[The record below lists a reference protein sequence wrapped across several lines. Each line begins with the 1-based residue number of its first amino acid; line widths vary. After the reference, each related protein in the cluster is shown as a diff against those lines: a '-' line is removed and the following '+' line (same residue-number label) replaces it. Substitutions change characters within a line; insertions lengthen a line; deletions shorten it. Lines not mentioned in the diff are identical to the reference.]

1 MRKLYFPLFLSVASM
16 AGATI
21 NFYYNNAGYDIG
33 GPASVVVYSSEEL
46 EGAEW
51 LLMKASEG
59 GSYSVGRGNFGAGTN
74 PDNWATSGKYY
85 TIELPASTEE
95 GTYLLS
101 TTEGGAPWGEVIP
114 TNSGEFDI
122 APNNLAGKT
131 LGLVLNYFYN
141 DRSLATEH
149 TSVPLYNGSAYIDVH
164 GGWRDASGDYGTYL
178 SHLSYANYMNP
189 QQIPLTVWALAHAH
203 EHIPQAVETA
213 TDNAEFAVGE
223 ALWGADF
230 LIRMLNTDG
239 YFYMTVFNEW
249 GNGSWN
255 ICAFTGSGGN
265 MSSNYQTAFREGGGM
280 AIAALARVSMLGK
293 DGAYTSQQ
301 YINAAKWAF
310 DHLDTMQTLGG
321 DCAYCDDKKENI
333 IDDYTALMAATELSI
348 ATGLSKYMT
357 AARKRAEHLI
367 GRLSDEGYFWSDN
380 DKTRPFYHASDAGL
394 PVVAL
399 LRYIEMEN
407 NIAYEPCPPEA
418 NCINPGEVLMKKAA
432 EAAKKHLDWMISV
445 TDRQNN
451 PFGYAKQVVKTGGKI
466 QTNFFIPH
474 DNETGY
480 WFQGESA
487 RQGSLAS
494 AAIYASKMLDYADSA
509 KAFQYAADQLDWI
522 LGKNPYGVSMMK
534 GVGTKNPPVYQGY
547 SSTTFKGGIAN
558 GITGK
563 NMDGSGITWDN
574 VSDIASQL
582 RSLGESDASWQT
594 WRWEEQWLP
603 HATWYLMA
611 LATRYDEHP
620 TKVIFPSSSS
630 SSQVGNS
637 SSSSQTGGSS
647 SSSAGNTDVSSSSG
661 NSDTDI
667 EDIDDID
674 EKSSSSR
681 SRGGKKTDGVYQIA
695 SVAGFSVL
703 QSGNTL
709 QVTFANPDQRKFHLM
724 DVHGRVVMNTVLSN
738 ASNTVQL
745 STLPK
750 GIYLVH
756 VQGFAPKR
764 IVVK

>member
-1 MRKLYFPLFLSVASM
+1 MRKLYFPLFLGVASM
-16 AGATI
+16 AGAAVT
-21 NFYYNNAGYDIG
+21 FHYNVAGYDSNL
-33 GPASVVVYSSEEL
+33 PKALVVESSDNL
-46 EGAEW
+46 NGA
-51 LLMKASEG
+51 
-59 GSYSVGRGNFGAGTN
+59 SYSIKKDGATVASGTFGVGSIPTGWTN
-74 PDNWATSGKYY
+74 GFTVYYNLDFSQVKTPGDY
-85 TIELPASTEE
+85 TIEFEYDGNTVTSKTITVA
-95 GTYLLS
+95 
-101 TTEGGAPWGEVIP
+101 
-114 TNSGEFDI
+114 DK
-122 APNNLAGKT
+122 NLANKT
-131 LGLVLNYFYN
+131 LGLVLDYFYN

-149 TSVPLYNGSAYIDVH
+149 TSVPLYNGSASIDVH

-189 QQIPLTVWALAHAH
+189 QQIPLTVWVLAYAH

-213 TDNAEFAVGE
+213 TDTVDFAVDE
-223 ALWGADF
+223 ALWGADY

-239 YFYMTVFNEW
+239 YFYMTVFNQW

-255 ICAFTGSGGN
+255 ICAFSGSEGRP
-265 MSSNYQTAFREGGGM
+265 SSNYQTAFREGGGM

-451 PFGYAKQVVKTGGKI
+451 HFGYAKQVVKTLGKL

-494 AAIYASKMLDYADSA
+494 AAVYASRMLGYEDSV

-522 LGKNPYGVSMMK
+522 LGKNPYDVSMMK
-534 GVGTKNPPVYQGY
+534 GVGTKNPPVYQSY
-547 SSTTFKGGIAN
+547 SSTTLKGGIAN

-563 NMDGSGITWDN
+563 NMDGSGITWDD
-574 VSDIASQL
+574 VSAIQSDLAG
-582 RSLGESDASWQT
+582 LGQDVASWQT

-620 TKVIFPSSSS
+620 TKVIFPTSSS
-630 SSQVGNS
+630 SSQGGNS
-637 SSSSQTGGSS
+637 SSSSQMGDSS
-647 SSSAGNTDVSSSSG
+647 SSSATSIDISSSS
-661 NSDTDI
+661 STPDI
-667 EDIDDID
+667 ESSDSESD

-681 SRGGKKTDGVYQIA
+681 SRGRRNTDGIYPVA
-695 SVAGFSVL
+695 TAAGFSVL
-703 QSGNTL
+703 QSGNVL

-724 DVHGRVVMNTVLSN
+724 DVYGRVVMNTVLSN

-756 VQGFAPKR
+756 VQGFAPKK
-764 IVVK
+764 IVVR

>member
-1 MRKLYFPLFLSVASM
+1 MRKIYIPLLLAVVSAEASLS
-16 AGATI
+16 
-21 NFYYNNAGYDIG
+21 FYYNQAGYDSDG
-33 GPASVVVYSSEEL
+33 RGNLVVYSSEEL

-51 LLMKASEG
+51 LIMKSSDG
-59 GSYSVGRGNFGAGTN
+59 GAYSVERGTFTAGIN
-74 PDNWATSGKYY
+74 PDNWLSSGKYY
-85 TIELPASTEE
+85 TVSLPSTLQE
-95 GTYLLS
+95 GEYYLS
-101 TTEGGAPWGEVIP
+101 TTEGGAPWSEVVP
-114 TNSGEFDI
+114 SNSGKFEI
-122 APNNLAGKT
+122 SAGELKAKT
-131 LGLVLNYFYN
+131 LGPVLGYFRS
-141 DRSLATEH
+141 DRSSATSH
-149 TSVPLYNGSAYIDVH
+149 TYVYVGTYASAGVDVH
-164 GGWRDASGDYGTYL
+164 GGWNDASGDYGTYL

-189 QQIPLTVWALAHAH
+189 QQIPLTVWALAFAN
-203 EHIPQAVETA
+203 ERIPAAVESA
-213 TDNAEFAVGE
+213 TSDAEFAVDE

-230 LIRMLNTDG
+230 LVRMQNEAG
-239 YFYMTVFNEW
+239 YFYMTVFNQW
-249 GNGSWN
+249 GQSSSWHL
-255 ICAFTGSGGN
+255 CAFSGSGGE
-265 MSSNYQTAFREGGGM
+265 MSNNYQTAYREGGGM
-280 AIAALARVSMLGK
+280 AIAALARASTLGK
-293 DGAYTSQQ
+293 DGSYTAEK
-301 YINAAKWAF
+301 YLEVAKAGF
-310 DHLDTMQTLGG
+310 EHLESKQTLGG
-321 DCAYCDDKKENI
+321 ECSYCDDGVENI

-367 GRLSDEGYFWSDN
+367 GRLSDDGYFWSDN
-380 DKTRPFYHASDAGL
+380 DKTRPFFHASDAGL

-432 EAAKKHLDWMISV
+432 EVVKKHLDWMISV
-445 TDRQNN
+445 TDRQSN
-451 PFGYAKQVVKTGGKI
+451 PFGYAKQVVKTLGKI

-480 WFQGESA
+480 WFQGENA
-487 RQGSLAS
+487 RLGSLA
-494 AAIYASKMLDYADSA
+494 AAAVYASRMLGYADSA

-522 LGKNPYGVSMMK
+522 LGKNPYGLSFME
-534 GVGTKNPPVYQGY
+534 GVGTKNSTRYQSY
-547 SSTTFKGGIAN
+547 SNTKGGIAN

-574 VSDIASQL
+574 VSDIAGQL
-582 RSLGESDASWQT
+582 EALRQDVADWQT

-620 TKVIFPSSSS
+620 VKIVVPTSSS
-630 SSQVGNS
+630 SSQGANS

-647 SSSAGNTDVSSSSG
+647 SSSAGNTNVSSSSG
-661 NSDTDI
+661 DSDTDI
-667 EDIDDID
+667 EDID

-709 QVTFANPDQRKFHLM
+709 QVSFASPAQRNFRLM
-724 DVHGRVVMNTVLSN
+724 DVHGRVVMNIVLSD
-738 ASNTVQL
+738 AANTVQL
-745 STLPK
+745 TSLPK

-756 VQGFAPKR
+756 VQGFAPKK

>member
-1 MRKLYFPLFLSVASM
+1 MRKLYFPLFLSAASI
-16 AGATI
+16 AGAAVT
-21 NFYYNNAGYDIG
+21 FHYNVAGYDSNLPKALVVESSDNLNGVNYSIKKDG
-33 GPASVVVYSSEEL
+33 ATVASGTFGVGSIPTGWTNGFTVYYNLDFSQV
-46 EGAEW
+46 
-51 LLMKASEG
+51 KTP
-59 GSYSVGRGNFGAGTN
+59 GS
-74 PDNWATSGKYY
+74 Y
-85 TIELPASTEE
+85 TIEFTKD
-95 GTYLLS
+95 GTLAKS
-101 TTEGGAPWGEVIP
+101 ATI
-114 TNSGEFDI
+114 DI
-122 APNNLAGKT
+122 ADKKLASKT
-131 LGLVLNYFYN
+131 LGMVFDYFRK
-141 DRSLATEH
+141 DRSPETSH
-149 TSVPLYNGSAYIDVH
+149 TYVYVGSYASAGVDVH
-164 GGWRDASGDYGTYL
+164 GGWNDASGDYGTYL

-189 QQIPLTVWALAHAH
+189 QQIPLTVWALAFAN
-203 EHIPQAVETA
+203 ERIPAAVESA
-213 TDNAEFAVGE
+213 TSDAEYAVDE

-230 LIRMLNTDG
+230 LVRMQNEAG
-239 YFYMTVFNEW
+239 YFYMTVFNQW
-249 GNGSWN
+249 GQSSSWHL
-255 ICAFTGSGGN
+255 CAFSGSGGE
-265 MSSNYQTAFREGGGM
+265 MSNNYQTAYREGGGM
-280 AIAALARVSMLGK
+280 AIAALARASTLGK
-293 DGAYTSQQ
+293 DGSYTAEK
-301 YINAAKWAF
+301 YLEVAKAGF
-310 DHLDTMQTLGG
+310 EHLESKQTLGG
-321 DCAYCDDKKENI
+321 ECSYCDDGVENI
-333 IDDYTALMAATELSI
+333 IDDYAALMAATELSI

-432 EAAKKHLDWMISV
+432 EVVKKHLDWMISV
-445 TDRQNN
+445 TDRQSN
-451 PFGYAKQVVKTGGKI
+451 PFGYAKQVVKTLGKI

-480 WFQGESA
+480 WFQGENA
-487 RQGSLAS
+487 RLGSLA
-494 AAIYASKMLDYADSA
+494 AAAVYASRMLGYADSA

-522 LGKNPYGVSMMK
+522 LGKNPYGLSFME
-534 GVGTKNPPVYQGY
+534 GVGTKNSTRYQSY
-547 SSTTFKGGIAN
+547 SNTKGGIAN

-574 VSDIASQL
+574 VSDIAGQL
-582 RSLGESDASWQT
+582 EALRQDVADWQT

-620 TKVIFPSSSS
+620 TKVIFPTSSS
-630 SSQVGNS
+630 SSQGGNS

-647 SSSAGNTDVSSSSG
+647 SSSAGNTNVSSSSG
-661 NSDTDI
+661 DSDTDI
-667 EDIDDID
+667 EDID

-681 SRGGKKTDGVYQIA
+681 SRGRRNTDGVYQIA

-709 QVTFANPDQRKFHLM
+709 QVTFASPAQRNFRLM
-724 DVHGRVVMNTVLSN
+724 DVHGQVVMNIVLSD
-738 ASNTVQL
+738 AANTVQL
-745 STLPK
+745 TSLPK

-756 VQGFAPKR
+756 VQGFAPKK

>member
-1 MRKLYFPLFLSVASM
+1 MRKLYFPLFLGMASM
-16 AGATI
+16 AGAVVT
-21 NFYYNNAGYDIG
+21 FHYNVAGYDSNLPKALVVESSDNLNGVNYSIKKDG
-33 GPASVVVYSSEEL
+33 ATVASGTFGVGSIPTGWTNGFTVYYNLDFSQVKTPGSYTVEFE
-46 EGAEW
+46 
-51 LLMKASEG
+51 SG
-59 GSYSVGRGNFGAGTN
+59 GST
-74 PDNWATSGKYY
+74 ATSKAI
-85 TIELPASTEE
+85 TVA
-95 GTYLLS
+95 
-101 TTEGGAPWGEVIP
+101 
-114 TNSGEFDI
+114 DK
-122 APNNLAGKT
+122 NLASKT
-131 LGLVLNYFYN
+131 LGLVLNYFRL
-141 DRSLATEH
+141 DRNPAALH
-149 TSVPLYNGSAYIDVH
+149 KNVYVGAYSGTTKDVH
-164 GGWRDASGDYGTYL
+164 GGWSDASGDYGTYL

-189 QQIPLTVWALAHAH
+189 QQIPLTVWALAYAN
-203 EHIPQAVETA
+203 EHIPTAVTTA
-213 TDNAEFAVGE
+213 TSDGFAIDE

-230 LIRMLNTDG
+230 LMRMLSDVG
-239 YFYMTVFNEW
+239 YFYITVFDQW
-249 GNGSWN
+249 GQSSWHL
-255 ICAFTGSGGN
+255 CAFSNSTGD
-265 MSSNYQTAFREGGGM
+265 MSNDYQAAYREGGGM
-280 AIAALARVSMLGK
+280 AIAALARASTLGK
-293 DGAYTSQQ
+293 GGDYTSDE
-301 YINAAKWAF
+301 YLAAAKTGF
-310 DHLDTMQTLGG
+310 DHLESKQTLGG

-418 NCINPGEVLMKKAA
+418 NCVNPGEVLMKKAA
-432 EAAKKHLDWMISV
+432 EAIKKHLDWMISV
-445 TDRQNN
+445 TDRKNN
-451 PFGYAKQVVKTGGKI
+451 HFGYAKQVVKTGGKI

-487 RQGSLAS
+487 RIGSLAS
-494 AAIYASKMLDYADSA
+494 AAVYASRMLGYADSV
-509 KAFQYAADQLDWI
+509 KAFQYAADQLDWL
-522 LGKNPYGVSMMK
+522 LGKNPYDLSVMK
-534 GVGTKNPPVYQGY
+534 GVGTNNPPVYQGY

-620 TKVIFPSSSS
+620 VKVVFPSSSS
-630 SSQVGNS
+630 SSQGGSGNS
-637 SSSSQTGGSS
+637 SSSAGGNGDITSSNSGSNGDSGSGDSSNPTGK
-647 SSSAGNTDVSSSSG
+647 SSG
-661 NSDTDI
+661 SKDKGGKDTD
-667 EDIDDID
+667 
-674 EKSSSSR
+674 
-681 SRGGKKTDGVYQIA
+681 GLLQ
-695 SVAGFSVL
+695 VATAVGFSVL

-709 QVTFANPDQRKFHLM
+709 QVTFANPDQRKFCLM
-724 DVHGRVVMNTVLSN
+724 DVHGHVVMSTALLGSV
-738 ASNTVQL
+738 NTVQL
-745 STLPK
+745 SSVPK
-750 GIYLVH
+750 GIYLVY
-756 VQGFAPKR
+756 VQGFAPKK

>member
-1 MRKLYFPLFLSVASM
+1 MRKLYFPLFLSAASL
-16 AGATI
+16 AGAVTS
-21 NFYYNNAGYDIG
+21 FHYNVAGYDSDLPKSLVVESSEMLTYVEYTIKKDG
-33 GPASVVVYSSEEL
+33 ASVASGIFGYGSVPTEWTNGFTVYYNLDFSQIKTP
-46 EGAEW
+46 G
-51 LLMKASEG
+51 
-59 GSYSVGRGNFGAGTN
+59 
-74 PDNWATSGKYY
+74 DY
-85 TIELPASTEE
+85 TIEFEHDGNTVTSKTITVADKNLAST
-95 GTYLLS
+95 
-101 TTEGGAPWGEVIP
+101 
-114 TNSGEFDI
+114 
-122 APNNLAGKT
+122 T
-131 LGLVLNYFYN
+131 LGLVLNYFRL
-141 DRSLATEH
+141 DRNTMTGHKSATI
-149 TSVPLYNGSAYIDVH
+149 YGSSQKKDVH
-164 GGWRDASGDYGTYL
+164 GGWSDASGDYGTYL

-189 QQIPLTVWALAHAH
+189 QQIPLTVWVLAHAN
-203 EHIPQAVETA
+203 EHIPTAVTTA
-213 TDNAEFAVGE
+213 TSGGFALDE

-230 LIRMLNTDG
+230 LVRMLSDDG
-239 YFYMTVFNEW
+239 YFYTTVFNGW
-249 GNGSWN
+249 SASDGGWN
-255 ICAFTGSGGN
+255 LCAFSGSAGT
-265 MSSNYQTAFREGGGM
+265 MSANYQAAYREGGGM
-280 AIAALARVSMLGK
+280 AIAALARASTLGK
-293 DGAYTSQQ
+293 GGDYTSDD
-301 YINAAKWAF
+301 YLAAAKTGF
-310 DHLDTMQTLGG
+310 DHLESKQTLGG

-418 NCINPGEVLMKKAA
+418 NCVNPGEVLMKKAA
-432 EAAKKHLDWMISV
+432 EAIKKHLDWMISV

-451 PFGYAKQVVKTGGKI
+451 HFGYAKQVVKTLGKL

-494 AAIYASKMLDYADSA
+494 AAVYASRMLGYEDSV

-522 LGKNPYGVSMMK
+522 LGKNPYDVSMMK
-534 GVGTKNPPVYQGY
+534 GVGTKNPPVYQSY

-563 NMDGSGITWDN
+563 NMDGSGIAWDD
-574 VSDIASQL
+574 VSAIQSDLAG
-582 RSLGESDASWQT
+582 LGQDVADWQT

-620 TKVIFPSSSS
+620 AKVVIPTSSSS
-630 SSQVGNS
+630 GQGGS
-637 SSSSQTGGSS
+637 SSSGLDGSS
-647 SSSAGNTDVSSSSG
+647 SSSAKNTDVSSSSG

-667 EDIDDID
+667 EDID

-709 QVTFANPDQRKFHLM
+709 QVSFASPAQRNFRLM
-724 DVHGRVVMNTVLSN
+724 DVHGQVVMNIVLSD
-738 ASNTVQL
+738 AANTVQL
-745 STLPK
+745 TSLPK

-756 VQGFAPKR
+756 VQGFAPKK

>member
-1 MRKLYFPLFLSVASM
+1 MRKLYFPLFLGMASM
-16 AGATI
+16 AGAVVT
-21 NFYYNNAGYDIG
+21 FHYNVAGYDSNLPKALVVESSDNLNGVSYSIKKDG
-33 GPASVVVYSSEEL
+33 ALVASGTFGVGSIPTGWTNGFTVYYNLDFSQV
-46 EGAEW
+46 
-51 LLMKASEG
+51 KTP
-59 GSYSVGRGNFGAGTN
+59 GSYTVEFESGGNT
-74 PDNWATSGKYY
+74 ATSETV
-85 TIELPASTEE
+85 TIADKNLAST
-95 GTYLLS
+95 
-101 TTEGGAPWGEVIP
+101 
-114 TNSGEFDI
+114 
-122 APNNLAGKT
+122 T
-131 LGLVLNYFYN
+131 LGLVLNYFRL
-141 DRSLATEH
+141 DRNTMTGHKSATI
-149 TSVPLYNGSAYIDVH
+149 YGSSQKQDVH
-164 GGWRDASGDYGTYL
+164 GGWSDASGDYGTYL

-189 QQIPLTVWALAHAH
+189 QQIPLTVWVLAHAN
-203 EHIPQAVETA
+203 EHIPTAVTTA
-213 TDNAEFAVGE
+213 TSGGFALDE

-230 LIRMLNTDG
+230 LVRMLSDEG
-239 YFYMTVFNEW
+239 YFYTTVFNGW
-249 GNGSWN
+249 SASDGGWN
-255 ICAFTGSGGN
+255 LCAFSGSAGT
-265 MSSNYQTAFREGGGM
+265 MSANYQAAYREGGGM
-280 AIAALARVSMLGK
+280 AIAALARASMLGK
-293 DGAYTSQQ
+293 GGDYTSDD
-301 YINAAKWAF
+301 YLAAAKTGF
-310 DHLDTMQTLGG
+310 DHLESKQTLGG

-418 NCINPGEVLMKKAA
+418 NCVNPGEVLMKKAA
-432 EAAKKHLDWMISV
+432 EAIKKHLDWMISV

-451 PFGYAKQVVKTGGKI
+451 HFGYAKQVVKTGGKI

-487 RQGSLAS
+487 RIGSLAS
-494 AAIYASKMLDYADSA
+494 AAVYASRMLGYADSV
-509 KAFQYAADQLDWI
+509 KAFQYAADQLDWL
-522 LGKNPYGVSMMK
+522 LGKNPYNLSVMK
-534 GVGTKNPPVYQGY
+534 GVGSNNPKPYVTSTADYT
-547 SSTTFKGGIAN
+547 STTFEGGIAN

-563 NMDGSGITWDN
+563 NTDGSGITWDN

-620 TKVIFPSSSS
+620 TKVIFPTSSS
-630 SSQVGNS
+630 SSQGDNS

-647 SSSAGNTDVSSSSG
+647 SSSAGNTNVSSSSG
-661 NSDTDI
+661 DSDTDI
-667 EDIDDID
+667 EDID

-681 SRGGKKTDGVYQIA
+681 SKDGKKTDGLFQVA
-695 SVAGFSVL
+695 SAAGFTVL

-709 QVTFANPDQRKFHLM
+709 QVSFASPAQRKFRLM
-724 DVHGRVVMNTVLSN
+724 DVHGRVVMNIALSN
-738 ASNTVQL
+738 ASNTIQL
-745 STLPK
+745 SSVPK

-756 VQGFAPKR
+756 VQGFAPKK

>member
-16 AGATI
+16 AGAVVT
-21 NFYYNNAGYDIG
+21 FHYNVAGYDSNL
-33 GPASVVVYSSEEL
+33 PKALVVESSDNL
-46 EGAEW
+46 NGA
-51 LLMKASEG
+51 
-59 GSYSVGRGNFGAGTN
+59 SYSVKKDGALV
-74 PDNWATSGKYY
+74 TSGTFGIGSIPTGWTNGFTVYY
-85 TIELPASTEE
+85 NLDFSKVNTPGSYTVEFESGGNTVTSKAITVADKNLAST
-95 GTYLLS
+95 
-101 TTEGGAPWGEVIP
+101 
-114 TNSGEFDI
+114 
-122 APNNLAGKT
+122 T
-131 LGLVLNYFYN
+131 LGLVLNYFRL
-141 DRSLATEH
+141 DRNTMTGHKSATI
-149 TSVPLYNGSAYIDVH
+149 YGSSQKKDVH
-164 GGWRDASGDYGTYL
+164 GGWSDASGDYGTYL

-189 QQIPLTVWALAHAH
+189 QQIPLTVWVLAHAN
-203 EHIPQAVETA
+203 EHIPTAVTTA
-213 TDNAEFAVGE
+213 TSGGFALDE

-230 LIRMLNTDG
+230 LVRMLSDDG
-239 YFYMTVFNEW
+239 YFYTTVFN
-249 GNGSWN
+249 GWN
-255 ICAFTGSGGN
+255 ASDGGWNLCAFSGSSGT
-265 MSSNYQTAFREGGGM
+265 MSSNYQAAYREGGGM
-280 AIAALARVSMLGK
+280 AIAALARASTLGK
-293 DGAYTSQQ
+293 GGDYTSDD
-301 YINAAKWAF
+301 YLAAAKTGF
-310 DHLDTMQTLGG
+310 DHLESKQTLGG

-367 GRLSDEGYFWSDN
+367 GRLSDDGYFWSDN
-380 DKTRPFYHASDAGL
+380 DKTRPFFHASDAGL

-418 NCINPGEVLMKKAA
+418 NCVNPGEVLMKKAA
-432 EAAKKHLDWMISV
+432 EAIKKHLDWMISV

-451 PFGYAKQVVKTGGKI
+451 HFGYAKQVVKTGGKI

-487 RQGSLAS
+487 RIGSLAS
-494 AAIYASKMLDYADSA
+494 AAVYASRMLGYADSV
-509 KAFQYAADQLDWI
+509 KAFQYAADQLDWL
-522 LGKNPYGVSMMK
+522 LGKNPYDLSVMK
-534 GVGTKNPPVYQGY
+534 GVGTNNPPVYQEY

-620 TKVIFPSSSS
+620 VKVVFPSSSS
-630 SSQVGNS
+630 SSQGGSSASGGNGDITS
-637 SSSSQTGGSS
+637 SNSGSNGDSGSGDSSNPGSS
-647 SSSAGNTDVSSSSG
+647 SSGSKDKGGKNTDG
-661 NSDTDI
+661 LF
-667 EDIDDID
+667 
-674 EKSSSSR
+674 
-681 SRGGKKTDGVYQIA
+681 Q
-695 SVAGFSVL
+695 VATADGFSVL

-709 QVTFANPDQRKFHLM
+709 QVSFASPAQRKFRLM
-724 DVHGRVVMNTVLSN
+724 DVHGRVVMNTILLN

-756 VQGFAPKR
+756 VQRFAPKK
-764 IVVK
+764 IVVR

>member
-1 MRKLYFPLFLSVASM
+1 
-16 AGATI
+16 
-21 NFYYNNAGYDIG
+21 
-33 GPASVVVYSSEEL
+33 
-46 EGAEW
+46 
-51 LLMKASEG
+51 
-59 GSYSVGRGNFGAGTN
+59 
-74 PDNWATSGKYY
+74 
-85 TIELPASTEE
+85 
-95 GTYLLS
+95 
-101 TTEGGAPWGEVIP
+101 
-114 TNSGEFDI
+114 
-122 APNNLAGKT
+122 
-131 LGLVLNYFYN
+131 
-141 DRSLATEH
+141 
-149 TSVPLYNGSAYIDVH
+149 
-164 GGWRDASGDYGTYL
+164 
-178 SHLSYANYMNP
+178 
-189 QQIPLTVWALAHAH
+189 
-203 EHIPQAVETA
+203 
-213 TDNAEFAVGE
+213 
-223 ALWGADF
+223 
-230 LIRMLNTDG
+230 
-239 YFYMTVFNEW
+239 
-249 GNGSWN
+249 
-255 ICAFTGSGGN
+255 
-265 MSSNYQTAFREGGGM
+265 M
-280 AIAALARVSMLGK
+280 AIAALARASTLGK
-293 DGAYTSQQ
+293 GGDYTSDE
-301 YINAAKWAF
+301 YLAAAKTGF
-310 DHLDTMQTLGG
+310 DHLESKQTLGG

-418 NCINPGEVLMKKAA
+418 NCVNPGEVLMKKAA
-432 EAAKKHLDWMISV
+432 EAIKKHLDWMISV

-451 PFGYAKQVVKTGGKI
+451 HFGYAKQVVKTGGKI

-487 RQGSLAS
+487 RIGSLAS
-494 AAIYASKMLDYADSA
+494 AAVCASRMLGYADSV
-509 KAFQYAADQLDWI
+509 KAFQYAADQLDWL
-522 LGKNPYGVSMMK
+522 LGKNPYDLSVMK
-534 GVGTKNPPVYQGY
+534 GVGTNNPPVYQGY

-620 TKVIFPSSSS
+620 VKVVFPSSSS
-630 SSQVGNS
+630 SSQGGSGNS
-637 SSSSQTGGSS
+637 SSSAGGNGDITSSNSGSNGDSGSGDSSNPTGKSSGSKDK
-647 SSSAGNTDVSSSSG
+647 GGKNTDG
-661 NSDTDI
+661 LL
-667 EDIDDID
+667 
-674 EKSSSSR
+674 
-681 SRGGKKTDGVYQIA
+681 Q
-695 SVAGFSVL
+695 VATAVGFSVL
-703 QSGNTL
+703 QSGNAL
-709 QVTFANPDQRKFHLM
+709 QVSFANPDQRKFHLM
-724 DVHGRVVMNTVLSN
+724 DVHGRVVMNTILLN

-756 VQGFAPKR
+756 VQGFAPKK

>member
-1 MRKLYFPLFLSVASM
+1 MRKLYFPLFLSAASL
-16 AGATI
+16 AGAVTS
-21 NFYYNNAGYDIG
+21 FHYNVAGYDSDLPKSLVVESSEMLTYVEYAIKKDG
-33 GPASVVVYSSEEL
+33 ASVASGIFGYGSVPTEWTNGFTVYYNLDFSQVKTP
-46 EGAEW
+46 G
-51 LLMKASEG
+51 
-59 GSYSVGRGNFGAGTN
+59 
-74 PDNWATSGKYY
+74 DY
-85 TIELPASTEE
+85 TIEFEYDGNTVTSKTITVA
-95 GTYLLS
+95 
-101 TTEGGAPWGEVIP
+101 
-114 TNSGEFDI
+114 DK
-122 APNNLAGKT
+122 NLANKT
-131 LGLVLNYFYN
+131 LGLVLDYFYN

-149 TSVPLYNGSAYIDVH
+149 TSVPLYNGGASIDVH

-189 QQIPLTVWALAHAH
+189 QQIPLTVWVLAYAH

-213 TDNAEFAVGE
+213 TDTVDFAVDE
-223 ALWGADF
+223 ALWGADY

-239 YFYMTVFNEW
+239 YFYMTVFNQW

-255 ICAFTGSGGN
+255 ICAFSGSEGRP
-265 MSSNYQTAFREGGGM
+265 SSNYQTAFREGGGM

-494 AAIYASKMLDYADSA
+494 AAVYASRMLGYEDSV

-522 LGKNPYGVSMMK
+522 LGKNPYDVSMMK
-534 GVGTKNPPVYQGY
+534 GVGIKNPPVYQGY
-547 SSTTFKGGIAN
+547 SSTTLKGGIAN

-563 NMDGSGITWDN
+563 NMDGSGITWDD
-574 VSDIASQL
+574 VSAIQSDLAG
-582 RSLGESDASWQT
+582 LGQDVASWQT

-620 TKVIFPSSSS
+620 TKVVFPTSSS
-630 SSQVGNS
+630 SSQGGNS
-637 SSSSQTGGSS
+637 SSSSQMGDSS
-647 SSSAGNTDVSSSSG
+647 SSSAKNTDVSSSSG

-667 EDIDDID
+667 EDID

-695 SVAGFSVL
+695 SVAGFTVL